1 MSDQEHTAGND
12 VDVASEEVFPL
23 LEVGQEVETPLGS
36 GRIHDISLVASDYG
50 SQVELE
56 PSILVELDD
65 PDEGLP
71 KIIQVCMC
79 KLGLGD
85 EKKEALIR
93 KEFHRLWPP
102 ITDEIPKD
110 SRMIVDVQ
118 NEFAEVDA
126 QRVLDIQAFH
136 KLYLGSM
143 QEPTI
148 SPEVL
153 EALQLAAY
161 KKYVELSKGSEKIR
175 GRMGDVEEGMI
186 VENLKGLGSDSSGV
200 VVKVKEGKD
209 GVKKLLVFLP
219 DEDELRW
226 VAVPGDTEFDGYDGR
241 EEVGVQPHMYDPMR
255 LNSPELHLIR
265 VLPDTYLPKDP
276 NYPSSITNTIW
287 RPTIRKTP
295 IRYYH
300 TREGA
305 MEVKPENDPKREK
318 KDDEREWPQDL
329 VNYPTPDFVPHE
341 DHMAPYES
349 GLPVYEY
356 REDKRHP
363 EAPEF
368 IEPTEEVAGKAADF
382 WKEYT
387 MARQRYNPAF
397 GAHLNKSVHQF
408 TKDFMASNDMKKE
421 DALELLRY
429 MVQVGYFPP
438 SVYDSTVDSFRADD
452 TGMTTRTHYTED
464 A

>member
-23 LEVGQEVETPLGS
+23 LEVGQPVDTPLGP

-50 SQVELE
+50 SQTELE
-56 PSILVELDD
+56 PSIMVELDD

-71 KIIQVCMC
+71 KVIQVCMC

-93 KEFHRLWPP
+93 KEFQRLWPP

-118 NEFAEVDA
+118 NEFAEA
-126 QRVLDIQAFH
+126 EIQRTIEIQSFR
-136 KLYLGSM
+136 KLNLGAM
-143 QEPTI
+143 QEPSVT
-148 SPEVL
+148 PEVL
-153 EALQLAAY
+153 EALQLVAY

-186 VENLKGLGSDSSGV
+186 LDDEEGSAVVLKT
-200 VVKVKEGKD
+200 KEGDEGLTK
-209 GVKKLLVFLP
+209 VLLFFP
-219 DEDELRW
+219 DDEKMKW
-226 VAVPGDTEFDGYDGR
+226 VSMDTDVEFNGYDGR
-241 EEVGVQPHMYDPMR
+241 EEVGVQPSVYDPMR
-255 LNSPELHLIR
+255 MNSPELHLIR
-265 VLPDTYLPKDP
+265 VLPDTYLPRDP

-295 IRYYH
+295 IRYYN

-318 KDDEREWPQDL
+318 KEDEREWPEDL

-341 DHMAPYES
+341 HHMAPYES

-363 EAPEF
+363 HAPEF
-368 IEPTEEVAGKAADF
+368 IEPTEELVDTAANF
-382 WKEYT
+382 WREYT
-387 MARQRYNPAF
+387 IARQRYNPAF
-397 GAHLNKSVHQF
+397 GSHINKSVHQF

-421 DALELLRY
+421 DALDLLRY